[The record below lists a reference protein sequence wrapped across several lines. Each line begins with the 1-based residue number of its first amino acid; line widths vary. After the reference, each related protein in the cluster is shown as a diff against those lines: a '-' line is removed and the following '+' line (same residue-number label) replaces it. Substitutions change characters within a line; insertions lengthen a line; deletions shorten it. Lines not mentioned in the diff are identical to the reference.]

1 MTDETTVLWEDDGE
15 DVTAAPKLV
24 HVSRALVEPVLA
36 PDDGVRDLLEHVE
49 PEGVCIQES
58 IQRLASSN
66 ATLAAGQGQFHAK
79 LDAALSES
87 AVTPL
92 DPPLTARVDAVEA
105 AWAAF
110 DSRVRGVIKNAR
122 VDAARQDAA
131 VTALAEGRA
140 HIEGRMTEWR
150 VIEDRPAEH
159 AGVAAHELNSPVILA
174 SHDLGRDF
182 AALFSM
188 PKPSWAV
195 LSPEANAYIRSFAAA
210 YSPELRAQM
219 TALAKA
225 AEPFRSVFALDFH
238 APVATLGARL
248 ASIAATAA
256 TVWTP
261 ERLRAANDAADPKP
275 AA

>member
-1 MTDETTVLWEDDGE
+1 MTDEAIIWQDAGE

-24 HVSRALVEPVLA
+24 HIFRALVEPVLA

-49 PEGVCIQES
+49 PEGVCIQEG
-58 IQRLASSN
+58 IQCLAGN
-66 ATLAAGQGQFHAK
+66 VANLGAGQEQLHVQ
-79 LDAALSES
+79 LDAAQSGS

-92 DPPLTARVDAVEA
+92 DPPMTPRVDAVEA
-105 AWAAF
+105 AWDVL
-110 DSRVRGVIKNAR
+110 DSLVRGVIKNAR

-140 HIEGRMTEWR
+140 HIEGRVTEWR
-150 VIEDRPAEH
+150 VIEDRPAEP
-159 AGVAAHELNSPVILA
+159 ASVAAHEPNSPVILA

-188 PKPSWAV
+188 PKPSWAI
-195 LSPEANAYIRSFAAA
+195 LSPEANASIKSFAAA

-225 AEPFRSVFALDFH
+225 SEPFRSVFALDFH
-238 APVATLGARL
+238 APVVALGARL

-256 TVWTP
+256 AVWSP
-261 ERLRAANDAADPKP
+261 ERLRAANDAVSPKP